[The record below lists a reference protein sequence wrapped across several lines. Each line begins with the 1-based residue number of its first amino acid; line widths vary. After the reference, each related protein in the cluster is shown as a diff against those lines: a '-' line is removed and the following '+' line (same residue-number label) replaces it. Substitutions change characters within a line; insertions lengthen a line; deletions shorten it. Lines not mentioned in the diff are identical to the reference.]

1 MRLINLTSKGF
12 TLIEVLISIFILSVI
27 AVITTSFLQS
37 TIQSKDIVFRKSQ
50 ETHQFNLLSSSL
62 QEDLMNAQNIPLTNF
77 RGVSEGAS
85 FIGGL
90 SEESFSFITKDVSK
104 HIPSSSLVRVQ
115 YLLDNSSFLRRQY
128 YAAAPSSPGEYLETT
143 LFEDVDELNL
153 MFSDLQPF
161 LKTLS
166 YEVSWHY
173 SWPPSNALS
182 ERKIPTLMQI
192 TINKNDQSF
201 LWVIKPIV
209 SFKK

>member
-90 SEESFSFITKDVSK
+90 SEDFTV
-104 HIPSSSLVRVQ
+104 
-115 YLLDNSSFLRRQY
+115 
-128 YAAAPSSPGEYLETT
+128 
-143 LFEDVDELNL
+143 
-153 MFSDLQPF
+153 PF
-161 LKTLS
+161 LDVPLLAAC
-166 YEVSWHY
+166 
-173 SWPPSNALS
+173 SN
-182 ERKIPTLMQI
+182 PT
-192 TINKNDQSF
+192 
-201 LWVIKPIV
+201 
-209 SFKK
+209 

>member
-115 YLLDNSSFLRRQY
+115 YLLNNSSFLRRQY

-153 MFSDLQPF
+153 MFSDG
-161 LKTLS
+161 
-166 YEVSWHY
+166 VSWHY